1 MVDGAVT
8 RARYQASITGGG
20 SGIGLA
26 TAKLFAQE
34 GAKVVIVG
42 RTRSA
47 LDKAAAEIGEN
58 AVAIVADVSDLDAL
72 DALYA
77 EVGKRFGRID
87 VVFAN
92 AGVNNLASFGAV
104 TPEDFD
110 RQFNANV
117 RGVFFTVQKAL
128 PLLSTGASV
137 ILNAS
142 VAHHKGSPLH
152 SVYGATKAA
161 VRSFARSWTTDL
173 KDRQIRV
180 NSLSPGLVE
189 TPIFG
194 KLGVPA
200 EAIQERLPVLLAHM
214 PMGRLGRVEEAATV
228 ALFLASDDS
237 SFVTG
242 IDLPV
247 DGGLGQV

>member
-1 MVDGAVT
+1 MAKLTGKVAV
-8 RARYQASITGGG
+8 ITGGG

-26 TAKLFAQE
+26 SAKLFAEE
-34 GAKVVIVG
+34 GAQVVIVG
-42 RTRSA
+42 RS
-47 LDKAAAEIGEN
+47 KAALEAAAVEIGER
-58 AVAIVADVSDLDAL
+58 AVAIVADVSDLAAL

-77 EVGKRFGRID
+77 EVGKRFGRVD
-87 VVFAN
+87 VLFAN
-92 AGVNNLASFGAV
+92 AGVNNLAPFEAV

-117 RGVFFTVQKAL
+117 RGLFFSVQKAL
-128 PLLSTGASV
+128 PLLSEGASV

-142 VAHHKGSPLH
+142 VAHKKGSPLH
-152 SVYGATKAA
+152 SVYAATKAA
-161 VRSFARSWTTDL
+161 TRSFARSWTTDL
-173 KDRQIRV
+173 KHRKIRV
-180 NSLSPGLVE
+180 NSISPGLVE

-200 EAIQERLPVLLAHM
+200 EAIEQALPTLLEAM
-214 PMGRLGRVEEAATV
+214 PMGRVGRVEEAATV
-228 ALFLASDDS
+228 ALFLASGDS

>member
-1 MVDGAVT
+1 MGKLNGKVAL
-8 RARYQASITGGG
+8 ITGGG

-26 TAKLFAQE
+26 SAKLFALE

-42 RTRSA
+42 RTKSS
-47 LDKAAAEIGEN
+47 LDEAVTELGDS
-58 AVAIVADVSDLDAL
+58 AVAIVADVSDLAAL
-72 DALYA
+72 DALYV
-77 EVGKRFGRID
+77 EVGARFGRID
-87 VVFAN
+87 VLFAN
-92 AGVNNLASFGAV
+92 AGVNNLAPFEAV

-110 RQFNANV
+110 RQFNSNV
-117 RGVFFTVQKAL
+117 RGLFFTVQKAL
-128 PLLSTGASV
+128 PLLNDGASV

-142 VAHHKGSPLH
+142 VAHKKGSPLH
-152 SVYGATKAA
+152 SVYAATKAA
-161 VRSFARSWTTDL
+161 TRSFARSWTTDL
-173 KDRQIRV
+173 KDRNIRV
-180 NSLSPGLVE
+180 NSISPGLIE

-194 KLGVPA
+194 KLGVPLEVLQ
-200 EAIQERLPVLLAHM
+200 EAMPALLTAM
-214 PMGRLGRVEEAATV
+214 PMGRVGRVEEAATV

>member
-1 MVDGAVT
+1 MAKLTDKVAV
-8 RARYQASITGGG
+8 ITGGG

-26 TAKLFAQE
+26 SAKLFAQE
-34 GAKVVIVG
+34 GATVVIVG
-42 RTRSA
+42 RNKDA
-47 LDKAAAEIGEN
+47 LDKAAAEIGGS
-58 AVAIVADVSDLDAL
+58 AAAIVADVADLDAL

-87 VVFAN
+87 VIFAN
-92 AGVNNLASFGAV
+92 AGVNNLAPFEAV
-104 TPEDFD
+104 TVEDFD
-110 RQFNANV
+110 TQFNANV
-117 RGVFFTVQKAL
+117 RGLFFTVQKAL
-128 PLLSTGASV
+128 PLLSDGASV

-142 VAHHKGSPLH
+142 VAHGKGTPMH
-152 SVYGATKAA
+152 SVYAATKAA

-173 KDRQIRV
+173 KHRKIRV
-180 NSLSPGLVE
+180 NSLSPGLAE

-200 EAIQERLPVLLAHM
+200 EAIKEGLPAMLAQM
-214 PMGRLGRVEEAATV
+214 PMGRVGRPEEAATV
-228 ALFLASDDS
+228 ALFLASADS

-247 DGGLGQV
+247 DGGMGQV

>member
-1 MVDGAVT
+1 MPGADLNGKV
-8 RARYQASITGGG
+8 AWITGGG

-26 TAKLFAQE
+26 SAKLFAQE

-42 RTRSA
+42 RNKSA
-47 LDKAAAEIGEN
+47 LDAAAADIGQS

-72 DALYA
+72 DTLYA

-87 VVFAN
+87 VIFAN
-92 AGVNNLASFGAV
+92 AGINNLAPFAAV
-104 TPEDFD
+104 TVEDFD

-117 RGVFFTVQKAL
+117 RGLFFTVQKAL
-128 PLLSTGASV
+128 PLLSEGASI

-152 SVYGATKAA
+152 SVYAATKAA
-161 VRSFARSWTTDL
+161 TRSFARSWTTDL
-173 KDRQIRV
+173 KDRKIRV

-194 KLGVPA
+194 KLGVPI
-200 EAIQERLPVLLAHM
+200 EATNEALPAMLAQM
-214 PMGRLGRVEEAATV
+214 PMGRVGRVEEAASA

>member
-1 MVDGAVT
+1 MAKLTDKVAV
-8 RARYQASITGGG
+8 ITGGG

-26 TAKLFAQE
+26 SAKLFAQE
-34 GAKVVIVG
+34 GATVVIVG
-42 RTRSA
+42 RNKDA
-47 LDKAAAEIGEN
+47 LDKAAAEIGGS
-58 AVAIVADVSDLDAL
+58 AAAIVADVADLDAL

-87 VVFAN
+87 VIFAN
-92 AGVNNLASFGAV
+92 AGVNNLAPFEAV
-104 TPEDFD
+104 TVEDFD
-110 RQFNANV
+110 TQFNANV
-117 RGVFFTVQKAL
+117 RGLFFTVQKAL
-128 PLLSTGASV
+128 PLLSDGASV

-142 VAHHKGSPLH
+142 VAHGQGTPMH
-152 SVYGATKAA
+152 SVYAATKAA

-173 KDRQIRV
+173 KHRKIRV

-200 EAIQERLPVLLAHM
+200 EAIKEGLPAMLAQM
-214 PMGRLGRVEEAATV
+214 PMGRVGRPEEAATV
-228 ALFLASDDS
+228 ALFLASADS

-247 DGGLGQV
+247 DGGMGQV

>member
-1 MVDGAVT
+1 MAKLTGKVAV
-8 RARYQASITGGG
+8 ITGGG

-26 TAKLFAQE
+26 SAKLFARE
-34 GAKVVIVG
+34 GATVIIVG
-42 RTRSA
+42 RSKSA
-47 LDKAAAEIGEN
+47 LDEAAAEIGGD
-58 AVAIVADVSDLDAL
+58 ATAIVADVADLGAL

-77 EVGKRFGRID
+77 EIGKRFGRID
-87 VVFAN
+87 VIFAN
-92 AGVNNLASFGAV
+92 AGVNNLAPFEAV
-104 TPEDFD
+104 TVDDFD
-110 RQFNANV
+110 NQFDVNV
-117 RGVFFTVQKAL
+117 RGLFFTVQKAL
-128 PLLSTGASV
+128 PLLSDGASV

-142 VAHHKGSPLH
+142 VAHGKGTSMH
-152 SVYGATKAA
+152 SVYSATKAA
-161 VRSFARSWTTDL
+161 VRSFARSWTSDL
-173 KDRQIRV
+173 KHRKIRV

-194 KLGVPA
+194 KLGVPV
-200 EAIQERLPVLLAHM
+200 EAITERLPAMLAQM
-214 PMGRLGRVEEAATV
+214 PMGRVGRPEEAATV

>member
-1 MVDGAVT
+1 MGKLIGKVAV
-8 RARYQASITGGG
+8 ITGGG

-26 TAKLFAQE
+26 SAKLFAQE

-42 RTRSA
+42 RTKSSLA
-47 LDKAAAEIGEN
+47 EAAAEIGES
-58 AVAIVADVSDLDAL
+58 AVAIVTDVSDLNAL

-77 EVGKRFGRID
+77 EVGTRFGRID
-87 VVFAN
+87 VLFAN
-92 AGVNNLASFGAV
+92 AGVINLAPFEAV

-117 RGVFFTVQKAL
+117 RGLFFTVQKAL
-128 PLLSTGASV
+128 PLLRDGASV
-137 ILNAS
+137 ILNSS
-142 VAHHKGSPLH
+142 VAHFKGSPLH
-152 SVYGATKAA
+152 SVYAATKAA
-161 VRSFARSWTTDL
+161 TRSFARSWTTDL
-173 KDRQIRV
+173 RDRNIRV
-180 NSLSPGLVE
+180 NSLSPGLIE

-200 EAIQERLPVLLAHM
+200 EVIKESLPTLLAAM
-214 PMGRLGRVEEAATV
+214 PMGRVGRVEEAATV

>member
-1 MVDGAVT
+1 MAKLAGKIAVV
-8 RARYQASITGGG
+8 TGGG

-42 RTRSA
+42 RSKSS
-47 LDKAAAEIGEN
+47 LDEAAAKIGES
-58 AVAIVADVSDLDAL
+58 AVAIGADVSDLDAL

-87 VVFAN
+87 VMFAN
-92 AGVNNLASFGAV
+92 AGVNNLSPFAAV

-110 RQFNANV
+110 NQFNVNV
-117 RGVFFTVQKAL
+117 RGLFFTVQKAL
-128 PLLSTGASV
+128 PLLSDGASV

-142 VAHHKGSPLH
+142 VAHYKGTPMH
-152 SVYGATKAA
+152 SVYAATKAA
-161 VRSFARSWTTDL
+161 TRSFARGWTTDL
-173 KDRQIRV
+173 KDRKIRV

-200 EAIQERLPVLLAHM
+200 EVVQEALPALLAVM
-214 PMGRLGRVEEAATV
+214 PMGRVGRVEEAATV

>member
-1 MVDGAVT
+1 MAKLTDKVAV
-8 RARYQASITGGG
+8 ITGGG

-26 TAKLFAQE
+26 SAKLFAQE
-34 GAKVVIVG
+34 GATVVIVG
-42 RTRSA
+42 RNKDA
-47 LDKAAAEIGEN
+47 LDKAAAEIGGS
-58 AVAIVADVSDLDAL
+58 AAAIVADVADLDAL

-87 VVFAN
+87 VIFAN
-92 AGVNNLASFGAV
+92 AGVNNLAPFEAV
-104 TPEDFD
+104 TVEDFD
-110 RQFNANV
+110 TQFNANV
-117 RGVFFTVQKAL
+117 RGLFFTVQKAL
-128 PLLSTGASV
+128 PLLSDGASV

-142 VAHHKGSPLH
+142 VAHGKGTPMH
-152 SVYGATKAA
+152 SVYAATKAA

-173 KDRQIRV
+173 KHRKIRV

-200 EAIQERLPVLLAHM
+200 EAIKEGLPAMLAQM
-214 PMGRLGRVEEAATV
+214 PMGRVGRPEEAATV
-228 ALFLASDDS
+228 ALFLASADS

-247 DGGLGQV
+247 DGGMGQV

>member
-1 MVDGAVT
+1 MAKLTDKIAVV
-8 RARYQASITGGG
+8 TGGG

-26 TAKLFAQE
+26 SAKLFAQE
-34 GAKVVIVG
+34 GAQVVIVG
-42 RTRSA
+42 RT
-47 LDKAAAEIGEN
+47 KAALEQAAVDIGNN

-87 VVFAN
+87 VIFAN
-92 AGVNNLASFGAV
+92 AGVNNLAPFGTV
-104 TPEDFD
+104 TPQDFD
-110 RQFNANV
+110 NQFNVNV
-117 RGVFFTVQKAL
+117 RGLFFTVQKAL
-128 PLLSTGASV
+128 PLLSNGASV

-142 VAHHKGSPLH
+142 IAHKKGSPMH

-161 VRSFARSWTTDL
+161 TRSFARSWTTDL
-173 KDRQIRV
+173 KDRNIRV

-194 KLGVPA
+194 KLGVPL
-200 EAIQERLPVLLAHM
+200 EAITQALPTLLAAM
-214 PMGRLGRVEEAATV
+214 PMGRVGRVEEAATV

-247 DGGLGQV
+247 DGGLAQV

>member
-1 MVDGAVT
+1 MAKLTDKVAV
-8 RARYQASITGGG
+8 ITGGG
-20 SGIGLA
+20 RGIGLA
-26 TAKLFAQE
+26 SAKLFAQE
-34 GAKVVIVG
+34 GATVVIVG
-42 RTRSA
+42 RNKDA
-47 LDKAAAEIGEN
+47 LDKAAAEIGGS
-58 AVAIVADVSDLDAL
+58 AAAIVADVADLDAL

-87 VVFAN
+87 VIFAN
-92 AGVNNLASFGAV
+92 AGVNNLAPFEAV
-104 TPEDFD
+104 TVEDFD
-110 RQFNANV
+110 TQFNANV
-117 RGVFFTVQKAL
+117 RGLFFTVQKAL
-128 PLLSTGASV
+128 PLLSDGASV

-142 VAHHKGSPLH
+142 VAHGKGTPMH
-152 SVYGATKAA
+152 SVYAATKAA

-173 KDRQIRV
+173 KHRKIRV

-200 EAIQERLPVLLAHM
+200 EAIKEGLPAMLAQM
-214 PMGRLGRVEEAATV
+214 PMGRVGRPEEAATV
-228 ALFLASDDS
+228 ALFLASADS

-247 DGGLGQV
+247 DGGMGQV

>member
-1 MVDGAVT
+1 MGKLSGKVAV
-8 RARYQASITGGG
+8 ITGGG

-26 TAKLFAQE
+26 SAKLFAQE

-42 RTRSA
+42 RTQSS
-47 LDKAAAEIGEN
+47 LDAAAADIGDS
-58 AVAIVADVSDLDAL
+58 AVAIVADVSDLAAL

-77 EVGKRFGRID
+77 EVGSRFGKID
-87 VVFAN
+87 VLFAN
-92 AGVNNLASFGAV
+92 AGVNNLAPFEAV

-117 RGVFFTVQKAL
+117 RGLFFTVQKAL
-128 PLLSTGASV
+128 PLLRDGASV

-142 VAHHKGSPLH
+142 VAHKKGSPLH
-152 SVYGATKAA
+152 SVYAATKAA
-161 VRSFARSWTTDL
+161 TRSFARSWTTDL
-173 KDRQIRV
+173 KNRNIRV
-180 NSLSPGLVE
+180 NSISPGLIE

-194 KLGVPA
+194 KLGVPVEVIKQA
-200 EAIQERLPVLLAHM
+200 LPTMLAGM
-214 PMGRLGRVEEAATV
+214 PMGRVGRVEEAATV

-247 DGGLGQV
+247 DGGMGQV

>member
-1 MVDGAVT
+1 MGKLIGKVAV
-8 RARYQASITGGG
+8 ITGGG

-26 TAKLFAQE
+26 SAKLFAQE
-34 GAKVVIVG
+34 GANVVIVG
-42 RTRSA
+42 RTKSS
-47 LDKAAAEIGEN
+47 LDEAAAEIGEY

-77 EVGKRFGRID
+77 EVGTRFGRID
-87 VVFAN
+87 VLFAN
-92 AGVNNLASFGAV
+92 AGVNNLASFEAV

-110 RQFNANV
+110 RQFNSNV
-117 RGVFFTVQKAL
+117 RGLFFTVQKAL
-128 PLLSTGASV
+128 PLLSEGASI

-142 VAHHKGSPLH
+142 VAHKKGSPLH
-152 SVYGATKAA
+152 SVYAATKAA
-161 VRSFARSWTTDL
+161 TRSFARSWTTDL
-173 KDRQIRV
+173 KGRNIRV
-180 NSLSPGLVE
+180 NSLSPGLIE

-200 EAIQERLPVLLAHM
+200 EAIKDALPALLAVM
-214 PMGRLGRVEEAATV
+214 PMGRVGRVEEAATV

>member
-1 MVDGAVT
+1 MAKLTDKVAV
-8 RARYQASITGGG
+8 ITGGG

-26 TAKLFAQE
+26 SAKLFAQE
-34 GAKVVIVG
+34 GATIVIVG
-42 RTRSA
+42 RNRDA
-47 LDKAAAEIGEN
+47 LDKAAAEIGGS
-58 AVAIVADVSDLDAL
+58 AAAIVADVADLDAL

-87 VVFAN
+87 VIFAN
-92 AGVNNLASFGAV
+92 AGVNNLAPFEAV
-104 TPEDFD
+104 TVEDFD
-110 RQFNANV
+110 TQFNANV
-117 RGVFFTVQKAL
+117 RGLFFTVQKAL
-128 PLLSTGASV
+128 PLLSDGASV

-142 VAHHKGSPLH
+142 VAHGKGTPMH
-152 SVYGATKAA
+152 SVYAATKAA

-173 KDRQIRV
+173 KHRKIRV

-200 EAIQERLPVLLAHM
+200 EAIKEGLPAMLAQM
-214 PMGRLGRVEEAATV
+214 PMGRVGRPEEAATV
-228 ALFLASDDS
+228 ALFLASADS

-247 DGGLGQV
+247 DGGMGQV

>member
-1 MVDGAVT
+1 MAKLTGKIAL
-8 RARYQASITGGG
+8 ITGGS

-26 TAKLFAQE
+26 SAKLFAQE
-34 GAKVVIVG
+34 GATVVIVG
-42 RTRSA
+42 RTKST
-47 LDKAAAEIGEN
+47 LDQAAAEIGEN
-58 AVAIVADVSDLDAL
+58 AVAIVADVSDLSAL

-87 VVFAN
+87 VIFAN
-92 AGVNNLASFGAV
+92 AGVSHLAPFEAV
-104 TPEDFD
+104 TVEDFD
-110 RQFNANV
+110 NQFGANV
-117 RGVFFTVQKAL
+117 RGLFFTVQKAL
-128 PLLSTGASV
+128 PLLNDGASV

-142 VAHHKGSPLH
+142 IAHGKGTPMH
-152 SVYGATKAA
+152 SVYAATKAA

-173 KDRQIRV
+173 KHRKIRV

-194 KLGVPA
+194 KLGVPI
-200 EAIQERLPVLLAHM
+200 EAINEALPAMLAQM
-214 PMGRLGRVEEAATV
+214 PMGRVGRPEEAASV

-247 DGGLGQV
+247 DGGLAQV

>member
-1 MVDGAVT
+1 MAKLTDKVAV
-8 RARYQASITGGG
+8 ITGGG

-26 TAKLFAQE
+26 SAKLFAQE
-34 GAKVVIVG
+34 GATVVIVG
-42 RTRSA
+42 RNKDA
-47 LDKAAAEIGEN
+47 LDKAAAEIGGS
-58 AVAIVADVSDLDAL
+58 AAAIVADVADLDAL

-87 VVFAN
+87 VIFAN
-92 AGVNNLASFGAV
+92 AGVNNLAPFEAV
-104 TPEDFD
+104 TVEDFD
-110 RQFNANV
+110 TQFNANV
-117 RGVFFTVQKAL
+117 RGLFFTVQKAL
-128 PLLSTGASV
+128 PLLSDGASV

-142 VAHHKGSPLH
+142 VAHGKGTPMH
-152 SVYGATKAA
+152 SVYAATKAA

-173 KDRQIRV
+173 KHRKIRV

-200 EAIQERLPVLLAHM
+200 EAIKEGLPAMLAQM
-214 PMGRLGRVEEAATV
+214 PMGRVGRPEEAATV
-228 ALFLASDDS
+228 ALFLASADS

-247 DGGLGQV
+247 DGGVGQV